1 MANILIVDDEE
12 LDRVLISSILETEGH
27 EVSFASQ
34 GDVALKVLGEKRID
48 LVITDLVMP
57 EFNGLRLIRE
67 MREREPKAR
76 IIAISGAAP
85 EQLDIAEDYGAN
97 KTLFK
102 PVSWDKLMEAVNEVL
117 TDPKYM
123 RDDDWY

>member
-27 EVSFASQ
+27 EVTFASQ
-34 GDVALKVLGEKRID
+34 GNVALKVLGEKRID

-57 EFNGLRLIRE
+57 EFNGLRLIKE
-67 MREREPKAR
+67 IREREPKAR

-117 TDPKYM
+117 TDPKYI
-123 RDDDWY
+123 RGDDWY

>member
-117 TDPKYM
+117 TDPKHM
-123 RDDDWY
+123 RDDDR